1 MKLFRAVPRINEPS
15 ADTTHTKH
23 TSLRAPSNVP
33 YLVDN
38 LWEHLRPS
46 HMPSRRHAAYAS
58 PTPELA
64 LANASAIVGDEKNA
78 YAVFE
83 VSIKGQAK
91 VAHLNVTDARYHD
104 DIRQL
109 PKAILNVLGED
120 FSALPLAERMAVAPL
135 FMPYMKKEDIL
146 VLAASQPVVQACLDK
161 ALSVS
166 TFWKSARTTPC
177 ATSTGELFFELAD
190 DAAYHLV
197 AIAEKTAAPSRCP

>member
-15 ADTTHTKH
+15 ADTAHTKN

-38 LWEHLRPS
+38 LWECMRPN

-64 LANASAIVGDEKNA
+64 LANASSIAGGEKND

-91 VAHLNVTDARYHD
+91 VAQLAVTDARYHT

-109 PKAILNVLGED
+109 PKAIFDVLGKN
-120 FSALPLAERMAVAPL
+120 FSALPLAQRMSVAPL

-146 VLAASQPVVQACLDK
+146 FLAESQPVVQACIDK
-161 ALSVS
+161 ALAVS
-166 TFWKSARTTPC
+166 MFWTSAYTTPC
-177 ATSTGELFFELAD
+177 NTSTGELFFELAD
-190 DAAYHLV
+190 DAAYYLV
-197 AIAEKTAAPSRCP
+197 AIADNTSASRCC